1 MIFSKSRFFAPIVLL
16 ACLVLASGC
25 STVSNFFNGS
35 TGDGAEEA
43 FDTPAQVLA
52 TEAEQQYQDGDYEEA
67 AEAFQQL
74 KDRYPYSKFALL
86 ADLRVGDAY
95 FKSERFD
102 EAVLSYEDFI
112 RLHPKNEGVPYAMYQ
127 IGMVY
132 HAQMLSPDRDP
143 TFAEKS
149 MKAFEKLLRDYPNNE
164 WSVKARPRYQEAAG
178 RAAEHDLEVG
188 QFYYS
193 TDNYKAAIHRFNKV
207 LTKYPD
213 VGMYDEAMEAMR
225 KAQQDLDEEEAEKA
239 AEAAEQA
246 AEVAAG
252 QTDEEKIE
260 AAKQKAEAEK
270 EQKLEEHAEQPF
282 PRGEDNRDEPY

>member
-1 MIFSKSRFFAPIVLL
+1 MIFSKSRCIVPVVFLICL
-16 ACLVLASGC
+16 ALASGC
-25 STVSNFFNGS
+25 TTVSNFFSGS

-52 TEAEQQYQDGDYEEA
+52 TEAEQLYQDGEYEEA
-67 AEAFQQL
+67 AETFQQL

-95 FKSERFD
+95 FKSERYD

-143 TFAEKS
+143 TFADKS
-149 MKAFEKLLRDYPNNE
+149 MKAFQKLLRDYPNNE
-164 WSVKARPRYQEAAG
+164 WSIKARPRFQEAAAS
-178 RAAEHDLEVG
+178 AAEHDLEVG

-193 TDNYKAAIHRFNKV
+193 IDKYKAAIHRFDKV

-213 VGMYDEAMEAMR
+213 VGLYDEAMTGMR
-225 KAQQDLDEEEAEKA
+225 NAQNDLDEEEAEKA
-239 AEAAEQA
+239 EEAAQEA

-252 QTDEEKIE
+252 ETDEEKLE
-260 AAKQKAEAEK
+260 AAKEKKQAEK

-282 PRGEDNRDEPY
+282 PQSETSRDEPY

>member
-1 MIFSKSRFFAPIVLL
+1 MIISKSKFFAL
-16 ACLVLASGC
+16 AGMLICLAFVSGC
-25 STVSNFFNGS
+25 STVSNFFSGS
-35 TGDGAEEA
+35 TGDGAEQA

-52 TEAEQQYQDGDYEEA
+52 TEAEQLYQDGEYEEA
-67 AEAFQQL
+67 AESFQQL

-95 FKSERFD
+95 FKSDRFD

-132 HAQMLSPDRDP
+132 HAQMLTPDRDP

-149 MKAFEKLLRDYPNNE
+149 MKAFQKLVRDYPNNE
-164 WSVKARPRYQEAAG
+164 WSIKAMPRLQESAA
-178 RAAEHDLEVG
+178 RAAEHDLEVA

-193 TDNYKAAIHRFNKV
+193 IDKYKAAIHRFDKV

-213 VGMYDEAMEAMR
+213 VGLYDEAMTGMR
-225 KAQQDLDEEEAEKA
+225 NAQNDLAEEEAEKA
-239 AEAAEQA
+239 EEAAKEA

-252 QTDEEKIE
+252 QTDEETIE
-260 AAKQKAEAEK
+260 EEKVKKQAEK
-270 EQKLEEHAEQPF
+270 DQKLEEHAEQPF
-282 PRGEDNRDEPY
+282 PATEVSRDEPY